1 LRLKF
6 SGEFLFEI
14 HLNFVST
21 SLQRRQMYRAINQTV
36 KYFDSYFLIIF
47 YYCFNALIINTL
59 KQARKKSKKNL
70 IKYFAV

>member
-1 LRLKF
+1 
-6 SGEFLFEI
+6 
-14 HLNFVST
+14 
-21 SLQRRQMYRAINQTV
+21 MYRAINQTV

-47 YYCFNALIINTL
+47 YCYFNLLKINTL

>member
-1 LRLKF
+1 MI
-6 SGEFLFEI
+6 EFLF
-14 HLNFVST
+14 
-21 SLQRRQMYRAINQTV
+21 QRRQMYRAINQTV

-47 YYCFNALIINTL
+47 SDYFNVLKINTL

>member
-1 LRLKF
+1 MI
-6 SGEFLFEI
+6 EFLF
-14 HLNFVST
+14 
-21 SLQRRQMYRAINQTV
+21 QRRQMYRAINQTV

-47 YYCFNALIINTL
+47 YDYFNVLIINTL